1 MSAGGRDDYEPGWGP
16 GKRKLEEED
25 PKDIEKMR
33 YDLGRYKWMFDD
45 LREENDQKAKEIDRL
60 VKEVQKLKEEV
71 QKLKEEVQKLKL
83 MRTEKGEY
91 VKTIE
96 TLKGELGDLAKEND
110 ELR

>member
-1 MSAGGRDDYEPGWGP
+1 MTTRE
-16 GKRKLEEED
+16 
-25 PKDIEKMR
+25 
-33 YDLGRYKWMFDD
+33 LGNADK
-45 LREENDQKAKEIDRL
+45 Q
-60 VKEVQKLKEEV
+60 VQKLKEEV
-71 QKLKEEVQKLKL
+71 QKL